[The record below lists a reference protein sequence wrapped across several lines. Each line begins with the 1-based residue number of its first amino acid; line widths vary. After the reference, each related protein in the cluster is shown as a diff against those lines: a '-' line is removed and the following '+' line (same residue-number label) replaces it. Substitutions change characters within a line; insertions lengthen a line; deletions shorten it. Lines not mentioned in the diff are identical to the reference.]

1 MKDAQNQ
8 IHGHG
13 HHPDHGHDQ
22 KPHPNGN
29 ELFVDNDR
37 YEWES
42 DTITGAQLRVLA
54 SLPEDVEIFHKV
66 PGHPDEE
73 VKNDTVVDLTQQKGP
88 NRFSTQPVGSQAG

>member
-66 PGHPDEE
+66 PVIP
-73 VKNDTVVDLTQQKGP
+73 TRRSRTIPSLI
-88 NRFSTQPVGSQAG
+88 